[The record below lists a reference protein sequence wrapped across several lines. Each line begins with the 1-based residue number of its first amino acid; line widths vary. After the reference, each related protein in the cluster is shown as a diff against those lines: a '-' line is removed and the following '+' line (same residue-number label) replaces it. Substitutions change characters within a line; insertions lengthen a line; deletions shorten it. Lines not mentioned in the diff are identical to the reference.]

1 MSTPSDQ
8 TRLIKRLRIA
18 LVLVAMLVGICVVAV
33 LGVLFYWNSYLLEQ
47 PKSDPFTRGP
57 FVADVSA
64 DSAIVRFL
72 GPPADSVTLVAAAPD
87 GTTVEAANG
96 VFSGLEPGQRYVW
109 TAVIDGGGRASGSF
123 QTAPEDVD
131 APVTF
136 GVIGDYGSG
145 NEHQYAVG
153 RGLAAID
160 PAFTVT
166 TGDNSYLLALP
177 QVLDRNIFKPL
188 LPVMQEGP
196 LVVTLGDHDTFY
208 NGGKAITDAIGM
220 PDAGLH
226 YTWEHGPV
234 QIIVLG
240 VKGDAEAV
248 AYAKAELAKP
258 FDGVRFAFVHTP
270 MRPGEPLADVVR
282 GKVAAVFSGHL
293 HRQERRIVDG
303 VLTITAG
310 SGGKGPGNEEFT
322 KQTPEAVFSTMD
334 YGFVRVQV
342 TAAESVIQ
350 FIDEAGRVRDSV
362 TVPRTAPST

>member
-1 MSTPSDQ
+1 MNAPADQ

-18 LVLVAMLVGICVVAV
+18 LVLVAMFTGICIVAV
-33 LGVLFYWNSYLLEQ
+33 LGILFYWNSFLLEQ

-72 GPPADSVTLVAAAPD
+72 GPDPATVTLVAAAPD
-87 GTTVEAANG
+87 GTTFEAEGG
-96 VFSGLEPGQRYVW
+96 VFRGLEAGQRYIW
-109 TAVIDGGGRASGSF
+109 TAVIDGAGRASGSF
-123 QTAPEDVD
+123 QTAPEEPD

-145 NEHQYAVG
+145 NEHEYAVG

-177 QVLDRNIFKPL
+177 QVLNRNIFKPL
-188 LPVMQEGP
+188 LGVMQEGP

-208 NGGKAITDAIGM
+208 DDGKAITDAIGM
-220 PDAGLH
+220 PGAGLL

-234 QIIVLG
+234 QIIILG
-240 VKGDAEAV
+240 NQGDAASI
-248 AYAKAELAKP
+248 AYANAELAKP
-258 FDGVRFAFVHTP
+258 FNGVRFATVHTP
-270 MRPGEPLADVVR
+270 LQPGDPLADVLR

-303 VLTITAG
+303 VLAITAG
-310 SGGKGPGNEEFT
+310 TGGKGPGNEEFT
-322 KQTPEAVFSTMD
+322 KQTAEAVFSTMD

-350 FIDEAGRVRDSV
+350 FIDEAGRVRDVVS
-362 TVPRTAPST
+362 VPREG

>member
-1 MSTPSDQ
+1 MDSPANE

-18 LVLVAMLVGICVVAV
+18 LVLVSMLVGISLIAV
-33 LGVLFYWNSYLLEQ
+33 LAVLFYWNAFLLGSDGE
-47 PKSDPFTRGP
+47 DPFTRGP

-64 DSAIVRFL
+64 DSAIVRFS
-72 GPPADSVTLVAAAPD
+72 GPDASTVSLVAVAPD
-87 GTTVEAANG
+87 GSQVEAVEG
-96 VFSGLEPGQRYVW
+96 RFSGLQAGQRYVW
-109 TAVIDGGGRASGSF
+109 TAAVDGVGEASGSF
-123 QTAPEDVD
+123 QTAPDSVD

-208 NGGKAITDAIGM
+208 EGGKAITDAIGM
-220 PDAGLH
+220 PGAGLR

-240 VKGDAEAV
+240 VKGDAETV

-258 FDGVRFAFVHTP
+258 FDGVRFAIVHTP
-270 MRPGEPLADVVR
+270 LQPGDPLADAVR

-293 HRQERRIVDG
+293 HRQERRVVDG
-303 VLTITAG
+303 VLAITAG
-310 SGGKGPGNEEFT
+310 TGGKGPGNEEFT
-322 KQTPEAVFSTMD
+322 KQTPQAVFSTMD

-342 TAAESVIQ
+342 TTKESVIQ
-350 FIDEAGRVRDSV
+350 FIDEAGRVRDAV
-362 TVPRTAPST
+362 TVPRT